1 MPDAQINAALNDIL
15 ILSYRS
21 LLQYTIECWPW
32 TDPDDSTE
40 QQAIAEMAREQQAVL
55 ARIAE
60 LLDRRQQPIDFGTYP
75 DWSEM
80 HFVSLDYLLIKLIA
94 DEENL
99 IAAIEHAQPTL
110 KADPTASALAF
121 DLLHI
126 ERQHLARLRELAV
139 ARKAAVSVGP

>member
-1 MPDAQINAALNDIL
+1 MPDAQTNAALNDLL

-32 TDPDDSTE
+32 TDPDDSAE
-40 QQAIAEMAREQQAVL
+40 QQAIAEMAREQQAVV
-55 ARIAE
+55 ARIAD
-60 LLDRRQQPIDFGTYP
+60 LLDRRQQSIDFGTYP

-99 IAAIEHAQPTL
+99 IAAIEQAQPTL

-121 DLLHI
+121 DLVHV
-126 ERQHLARLRELAV
+126 ERQHLTRLRELA
-139 ARKAAVSVGP
+139 ASRKAPMAVAT